1 MGPISSN
8 LVQDVCQLLGI
19 KTLHTT
25 SYHPQCDGMVER
37 LNRTLK
43 TILRKHAAQF
53 GVQWDT
59 YLGGVLWA
67 YRNTIHESTGE
78 KPSFLLFGID
88 CRMPTEAALL
98 PPHSLEPAAV
108 TDYRQQ
114 MILSLLSARQT
125 AVNCVRKAQQ
135 QYKKFYDRKFGRII
149 LVIGFLSSF
158 PLKRL
163 ASNESNH
170 GHGTVRTGLHQ

>member
-1 MGPISSN
+1 MIVLQDFLTKWPRISAAPDQKAHRIALLLAEEVVPFCGVPEALLSDRGTNLLSN

-88 CRMPTEAALL
+88 CRTPTEAALL

-108 TDYRQQ
+108 TDYRQRRYT
-114 MILSLLSARQT
+114 LYA
-125 AVNCVRKAQQ
+125 
-135 QYKKFYDRKFGRII
+135 
-149 LVIGFLSSF
+149 
-158 PLKRL
+158 
-163 ASNESNH
+163 
-170 GHGTVRTGLHQ
+170 